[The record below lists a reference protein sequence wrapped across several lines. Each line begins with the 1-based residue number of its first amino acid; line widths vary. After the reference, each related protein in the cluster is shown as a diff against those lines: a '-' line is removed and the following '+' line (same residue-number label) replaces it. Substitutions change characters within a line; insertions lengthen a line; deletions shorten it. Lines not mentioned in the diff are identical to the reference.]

1 MKIVVLVKQVP
12 DSGLDRDLDSTDFT
26 VERASASN
34 VISELDENAIE
45 AAMALAD
52 AGDAEVTILS
62 VGPDHALETVR
73 KALSMGP
80 DKAVHVQDEAI
91 AGSCAVTTSAVI
103 AAALSKLEYDL
114 VLCATESTD
123 GGVGG
128 MAQMLGARLGIAV
141 LGGARN
147 LTVDGSRLTVERQ
160 TDDGSETLTA
170 ATPAIV
176 SVWDSINTPR
186 FPSLKGIM
194 AAKRKPVETWSLAD
208 LGVAPET
215 VGAVG
220 ATSKVVSAEARPPRS
235 AGQKITDEGTGGVEL
250 ATFLAAEKF
259 V

>member
-12 DSGLDRDLDSTDFT
+12 DSGLERHLDSADFT

-34 VISELDENAIE
+34 VISELDENALE
-45 AAMALAD
+45 AAMAIAD
-52 AGDAEVTILS
+52 AGEAEVTVLT
-62 VGPDHALETVR
+62 VGPDHSLETVR

-80 DKAVHVQDEAI
+80 HKAVHVQDDAI

-128 MAQMLGARLGIAV
+128 MAQMLGARLGVAV
-141 LGGARN
+141 MGGARK
-147 LTVDGSRLTVERQ
+147 LTVDGGALTVERQ
-160 TDDGSETLTA
+160 TDDGYETLTA

-194 AAKRKPVETWSLAD
+194 AAKRKPVENWSLSD
-208 LGVAPET
+208 LGVAPDT
-215 VGAVG
+215 VGAAA
-220 ATSKVVSAEARPPRS
+220 ATSKVVSAEPRPPRS
-235 AGQKITDEGTGGVEL
+235 AGQKITDEGAGGVEL
-250 ATFLAAEKF
+250 AGYLAAEKF